1 MADHG
6 PGQVALAATVTACR
20 ELIEQRFPDGDH
32 QGAAAV
38 LLADGT
44 ILTGTSPDFV
54 NPSTEVCHELE
65 PYCAAYRLDQRIVAS
80 VCLHRDP
87 DRGFVVLSPCG
98 ICRERLAGHGPD
110 VLAAVADA
118 DDPTRVRWLP
128 LRELLPHY
136 WLTAF
141 PTETEAWRA

>member
-1 MADHG
+1 MVDQG
-6 PGQVALAATVTACR
+6 PDPAALEATVTACR
-20 ELIEQRFPDGDH
+20 ELIERRFPDGDH

-38 LLADGT
+38 LLGDGT

-98 ICRERLAGHGPD
+98 ICRERLTRHGPD
-110 VLAAVADA
+110 VLAAVAEPA
-118 DDPTRVRWLP
+118 DPTVPRWLP
-128 LRELLPHY
+128 LRDLLPHY

-141 PTETEAWRA
+141 PGATETWRA

>member
-6 PGQVALAATVTACR
+6 PDPAALEATVAACR
-20 ELIEQRFPDGDH
+20 ELIERRFPGGDH

-54 NPSTEVCHELE
+54 NPSAEVCHELE

-87 DRGFVVLSPCG
+87 ERGFLVLSPCG

-110 VLAAVADA
+110 VLAGVAEQ
-118 DDPTRVRWLP
+118 DDPTVLHWLP

-141 PTETEAWRA
+141 PGETEAWRA